1 MTSISRQVRLPVQFT
16 SFSGLP
22 EGLRYARWDGG
33 SAFPSDPAEVEFYV
47 PPLVQDVDIIS
58 RPLGRMTSLRAVQAL
73 SSGTDEL
80 CARLRRLPGNVKLF
94 NAKGVHA
101 RSTAELALALILAS
115 LRGIPE
121 FTHAQDFRL
130 WKPEVFPSLYGRS
143 VLIVGWG
150 ALGSALEDL
159 VVPFECAMTR
169 VARTARLSPRGPV
182 HAVSHLPE
190 LIAGADVVVLATEL
204 TPATRR
210 LAGAGLLARMRD
222 GALLVNVARGAVI
235 DTAALLEE
243 VRGGRIRAA
252 LDVTDPEPLPAGHP
266 LWETPGVS
274 GGRIRAALDVTD
286 PEPLPAGH
294 PLWETPGVLI
304 TPHIG
309 AFTPTMWPRLEQLI
323 RRQLERF
330 AANEELDNAV
340 AY

>member
-1 MTSISRQVRLPVQFT
+1 MTSISRQVWLPAQFT

-80 CARLRRLPGNVKLF
+80 CARLRRLPGNVKLC

-121 FTHAQDFRL
+121 FTHAQDLRL
-130 WKPEVFPSLYGRS
+130 WKPEVFPSLHGCS
-143 VLIVGWG
+143 VLIVGYG

-159 VVPFECAMTR
+159 VVPFGCAVTR
-169 VARTARLSPRGPV
+169 VARTARPSPRGPV
-182 HAVSHLPE
+182 HAVSHLPD

-210 LAGAGLLARMRD
+210 LAGADLLARMRD

-243 VRGGRIRAA
+243 VR
-252 LDVTDPEPLPAGHP
+252 
-266 LWETPGVS
+266 